1 MQQAHLCATDAVPCP
16 KSANGP
22 NRACGGLRSG
32 TRYRTIRVAGGSRK
46 RNKPRRQ
53 MFSQER
59 SREGTGHAIYKTD
72 QALLFNAPCRSD
84 FCNFGVTGRAGVAR
98 GLWARPATSRHRR
111 LYASA
116 DRLRDS
122 ARGKPFSRDLSGVEA
137 RRPHVHSC
145 GRRAARRSHP
155 MAKRRAG
162 LLWVW
167 QAADRSPRS

>member
-1 MQQAHLCATDAVPCP
+1 MQQARLCADGRCAMSEECQWTEPRVRRAPQRDALPCN
-16 KSANGP
+16 S
-22 NRACGGLRSG
+22 RSG
-32 TRYRTIRVAGGSRK
+32 RLSEAEQTAAADVFAGG
-46 RNKPRRQ
+46 
-53 MFSQER
+53 
-59 SREGTGHAIYKTD
+59 SREGTGHALYKTD
-72 QALLFNAPCRSD
+72 QALLFNAPRRSD
-84 FCNFGVTGRAGVAR
+84 FYNFGVTGRAGVAR

-145 GRRAARRSHP
+145 GRRAARRGHP

-162 LLWVW
+162 LLRVW